1 MNKSVFAASITL
13 FFSTIATANTG
24 LADRINEARS
34 YPEITGSSVTHA
46 TSPGGNNPGMMGE
59 NMKGMISPDM
69 KKMMTMMS
77 SMSKRELSMM
87 HEAHIQM
94 IRERA
99 NARHSDHHS
108 RDQ

>member
-1 MNKSVFAASITL
+1 MNKSVLAVSITL

-24 LADRINEARS
+24 LADRINETRS
-34 YPEITGSSVTHA
+34 YPDTTGSRLTHDA
-46 TSPGGNNPGMMGE
+46 SPGGNNPGMMGE

-77 SMSKRELSMM
+77 SMSERELNMM

>member
-1 MNKSVFAASITL
+1 MI
-13 FFSTIATANTG
+13 
-24 LADRINEARS
+24 
-34 YPEITGSSVTHA
+34 
-46 TSPGGNNPGMMGE
+46 GE
-59 NMKGMISPDM
+59 KMKGMISPDM

-77 SMSKRELSMM
+77 SMSERELNMM

-99 NARHSDHHS
+99 NVRHSDHHS